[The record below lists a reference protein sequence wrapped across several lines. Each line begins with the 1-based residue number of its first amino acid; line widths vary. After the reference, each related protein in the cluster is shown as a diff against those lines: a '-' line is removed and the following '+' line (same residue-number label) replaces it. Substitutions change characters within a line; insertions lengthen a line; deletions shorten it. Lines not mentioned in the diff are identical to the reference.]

1 MKPIP
6 EKLKQEILED
16 KYYQQCCL
24 TGKKVKDGYKIDWHH
39 SWTYGKI
46 GQISE
51 KWAIMPVWDKK
62 HGAVNGDK
70 DSVHNY
76 LETREYVKYLSLLR
90 ADLEDLKKR
99 MFKKNWEQEFSYLS
113 NKYKD
118 YKYGEKKGVN

>member
-1 MKPIP
+1 MKQIS
-6 EKLKQEILED
+6 EKLKQEILVD

-24 TGKKVKDGYKIDWHH
+24 TGNKIKDGYKIDWHH
-39 SWTYGKI
+39 AWTYAH

-51 KWAIMPVWDKK
+51 MWAIMPVCVKK
-62 HGAVNGDK
+62 HSAVNGDK
-70 DSVHNY
+70 DSVHNC

-118 YKYGEKKGVN
+118 YTYGEKKGIE